1 MKNSGDNFPVVIK
14 KKTEISL
21 KHHIFCFVAI
31 AVIVAIWFYA
41 LRIFSDIFIVE
52 KQVNIEEQVNNENAL
67 MVKEVVINGKVFEII
82 ERF

>member
-41 LRIFSDIFIVE
+41 LRIFSDVPVE

>member
-21 KHHIFCFVAI
+21 KHHIFCFIAI

-41 LRIFSDIFIVE
+41 LRIFSDVPVE
-52 KQVNIEEQVNNENAL
+52 KQVNIEEQVNDENAL

>member
-41 LRIFSDIFIVE
+41 LRIFSD
-52 KQVNIEEQVNNENAL
+52 VNIEEQVNDENAL

>member
-14 KKTEISL
+14 KKTEIL
-21 KHHIFCFVAI
+21 LQNYAFCFIAI

>member
-41 LRIFSDIFIVE
+41 LRIFSDVPIE
-52 KQVNIEEQVNNENAL
+52 KQVNIEEQVNDENAL
-67 MVKEVVINGKVFEII
+67 MTEVVINGKVFEII

>member
-41 LRIFSDIFIVE
+41 LRIFSDVPIE
-52 KQVNIEEQVNNENAL
+52 KQVNIEEQVNDENAL

>member
-41 LRIFSDIFIVE
+41 LRIFSDVPVE
-52 KQVNIEEQVNNENAL
+52 KQVNIEEQVNNENVL
-67 MVKEVVINGKVFEII
+67 MREVVINGKVFEII

>member
-21 KHHIFCFVAI
+21 KHHIFCFIAI

-41 LRIFSDIFIVE
+41 LRIFSDVPVE
-52 KQVNIEEQVNNENAL
+52 KQVNIEEQVNNKNVL
-67 MVKEVVINGKVFEII
+67 MTEVVINGKVFEII

>member
-41 LRIFSDIFIVE
+41 LRIFSDVPVE
-52 KQVNIEEQVNNENAL
+52 KQVNIEEQVNDENAL

>member
-41 LRIFSDIFIVE
+41 LRIFSDVPVE
-52 KQVNIEEQVNNENAL
+52 KQVNVEEQVNNENAL

>member
-21 KHHIFCFVAI
+21 KHHIFCFIAI

-41 LRIFSDIFIVE
+41 LRIFSDVPVE

>member
-21 KHHIFCFVAI
+21 KHHIFCFIAI

-41 LRIFSDIFIVE
+41 LRIFSDVPVE
-52 KQVNIEEQVNNENAL
+52 KQVNVEEQVNNENAL